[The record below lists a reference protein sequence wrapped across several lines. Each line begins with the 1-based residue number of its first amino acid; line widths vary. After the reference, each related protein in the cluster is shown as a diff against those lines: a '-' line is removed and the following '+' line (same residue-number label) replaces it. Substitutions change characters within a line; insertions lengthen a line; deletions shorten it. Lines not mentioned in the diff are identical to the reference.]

1 MCLPRSKAPPAP
13 PPPPEVKEPTK
24 QEIYDST
31 PHQVSKT
38 SSSKKKSKGKTSLRT
53 DLGIGSGST
62 SGLNV
67 GY

>member
-38 SSSKKKSKGKTSLRT
+38 TKKKSKGKASLRT
-53 DLGIGSGST
+53 DLGIGSS
-62 SGLNV
+62 SSAGLNV
-67 GY
+67 G